1 MISWKLFARDF
12 IAKQKE
18 GEKSKEAEKQKE
30 RECER
35 RTEAA

>member
-1 MISWKLFARDF
+1 MISWKLFAMDF
-12 IAKQKE
+12 ISKQKE

-35 RTEAA
+35 RTVAA